1 MVSCCRW
8 CILFPINLIRGLKH
22 TSTWAVSTLGSGAL
36 GFPFV
41 FVKPLLSRSRRG
53 RQVIIQTDYLI
64 VVALVGVV
72 LGCGREHVRTKTRNM
87 PPAAAAARRCG
98 FPTCYSAGLT
108 LGQRHAQ
115 APLDHSPSP
124 TQPRFPDSQSQS
136 RGPQSPRAR
145 SLPAHAMIII
155 GGSLSTALVMSAA
168 RRQGT
173 PDALG
178 TCRGINAA
186 ASLARRRLA
195 SPRPGHPFHRAA
207 AGGGWPRRKPGGS
220 HRRELAAS
228 FRLGERGRHSTF
240 HITTW
245 QWHMR

>member
-1 MVSCCRW
+1 
-8 CILFPINLIRGLKH
+8 
-22 TSTWAVSTLGSGAL
+22 LGSQWKPSACDLRSCRRTFCERRLVESTCAQRRGTW
-36 GFPFV
+36 
-41 FVKPLLSRSRRG
+41 PLLPRG
-53 RQVIIQTDYLI
+53 
-64 VVALVGVV
+64 
-72 LGCGREHVRTKTRNM
+72 
-87 PPAAAAARRCG
+87 RCG

-108 LGQRHAQ
+108 LGQRHA
-115 APLDHSPSP
+115 HSPSP
-124 TQPRFPDSQSQS
+124 TQPSRFPDSQSQS

-207 AGGGWPRRKPGGS
+207 GGSGWPRRKPGGS

-228 FRLGERGRHSTF
+228 FCLGERGRHSTF